1 MLLVMVGMSA
11 WKDAPGEAANTRT
24 GALLTLFYSANWF
37 MAFKAYPSVELVAT
51 WSLSVEEQFYLLW
64 PLVLLI
70 LLKLKASPRALSA
83 VAASGLL
90 LSAGWRALLWTW
102 SQSYSRVYFGA
113 DTHAD
118 GLLAGSLAGILVS
131 SGALPSTPALTRLLN
146 WSGHLT
152 LGLLF
157 LFLHYGWAADAYVL
171 QGGLL
176 LLNLGMTSMVVCLLR
191 SPGPVLQGLFECPP
205 LVWIGRISY
214 GLYLWHMVTV
224 SLWRWFLIPT
234 WAAGW
239 PLMMAATVALAALSV
254 EAV

>member
-113 DTHAD
+113 DAHAD
-118 GLLAGSLAGILVS
+118 GPLRGSLAGILVAS
-131 SGALPSTPALTRLLN
+131 RPVPTHPSLSPPLITACARVRWRTLPSSSSPVVALCP
-146 WSGHLT
+146 H
-152 LGLLF
+152 
-157 LFLHYGWAADAYVL
+157 
-171 QGGLL
+171 
-176 LLNLGMTSMVVCLLR
+176 LLR
-191 SPGPVLQGLFECPP
+191 S
-205 LVWIGRISY
+205 
-214 GLYLWHMVTV
+214 
-224 SLWRWFLIPT
+224 
-234 WAAGW
+234 
-239 PLMMAATVALAALSV
+239 
-254 EAV
+254 